1 VKARVAHEDASVTRE
16 QALVV
21 ERLRRGCQE
30 FLDLWYPGTAVTVD
44 CTGEAYLVQV
54 MRGMKLA
61 PPIWIPTGRP
71 KTLDEKI
78 ALRREVL
85 SAAWLLATA
94 PGDPG

>member
-1 VKARVAHEDASVTRE
+1 MTRE
-16 QALVV
+16 QALVA

-30 FLDLWYPGTAVTVD
+30 FLDSWYPGTAVTVD